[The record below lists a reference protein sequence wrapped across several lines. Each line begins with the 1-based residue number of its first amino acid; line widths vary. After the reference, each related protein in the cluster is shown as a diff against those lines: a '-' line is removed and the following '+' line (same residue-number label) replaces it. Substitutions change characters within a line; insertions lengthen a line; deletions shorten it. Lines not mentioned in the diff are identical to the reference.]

1 MSHEITS
8 ADTQDKLSAPANDP
22 FNETDPSL
30 GPGSDDLGE
39 RVAMAADLAPEDE
52 AEDGRTFADM
62 NLQPEVQK
70 ALEDMGYERPMKV
83 QLAVFDPVIAGKD
96 LMVQSRTGTGKTAG
110 FGIPIV
116 QMIDKDSAGAQVLIL
131 APTRELALQV
141 SREIAQISAHK
152 GLLVQPIYGGAPIKP
167 QIDALAAGAQIV
179 VGTPGRVL
187 DHLRRGTLKGSGIRL
202 LVLDECDEMLSM
214 GFQEEIE
221 KIIDFLPAKDSRQ
234 TVLFSATIP
243 EEIQRI
249 ARRHM
254 TDPEEIHLSTGG
266 ISVDAI
272 DHSYYVVTGM
282 ARTRDLLAVL
292 RAESPE
298 SAIIF
303 CNTREDTNTVAKFLR
318 RQGYDAEAISSD
330 LTQRDRER
338 VMRRMRDRN
347 LHFLVATD
355 VAARGIDI
363 SNLSHVINYT
373 FPESPEVYVHRTGRT
388 GRAGKSGVA
397 ISLVGPRE
405 LGSFYYLKLIYKI
418 RPEERTLPSPEDM
431 STLLESERYDRVVRL
446 VSEAPKDEYRSLAR
460 RVWQSS
466 EGERVVGALLQRL
479 LRRPVEETPEAA
491 DEPGAEP
498 GAESEVEAALEV
510 EAEAAPPRERFRDER
525 EHGGEEASE
534 ERRGGRRERRRY
546 GERGQRRDERPARAA
561 REEWPARDER
571 PIRDERPEPAAFEP
585 APERWPESAE
595 EPVGVEAENGDRRR
609 RRRRRR
615 SGRGTEQ
622 GFDAALEQV
631 PAQAIDQVVDEYIE
645 PFPEQSGELDEAYE
659 AAEEELVVG
668 AAEEVS
674 GPSYDE
680 LDDVDKEFW
689 ETWADEKAVRRQTAQ
704 ARSTGASNG
713 GASNRRTARAAAPS
727 ASRAS
732 IDDES
737 GARTRDRSG
746 ASTRLYVNLGKR
758 ENITAAGVRD
768 LLGQGMSAAEADRIG
783 PVALRNTHCYVR
795 VPDDIADKIIE
806 TSAGKLYEDREV
818 KVERARR

>member
-1 MSHEITS
+1 MSHETTS
-8 ADTQDKLSAPANDP
+8 AGTQDKLSVSANEP
-22 FNETDPSL
+22 FNETNSSL
-30 GPGSDDLGE
+30 GPGGVEPAANDLE
-39 RVAMAADLAPEDE
+39 QSALAAGLTPEDE

-62 NLQPEVQK
+62 NLQPEVQR

-83 QLAVFDPVIAGKD
+83 QLAVFDPVITGKD

-141 SREIAQISAHK
+141 SREIAQISVHK

-187 DHLRRGTLKGSGIRL
+187 DHLRRGTLKGGSIRL

-221 KIIDFLPAKDSRQ
+221 KIIDFLPPKDDRQ

-243 EEIQRI
+243 DAIQRI

-254 TDPEEIHLSTGG
+254 TSPEEIHLSTGG

-330 LTQRDRER
+330 LAQRDRER

-431 STLLESERYDRVVRL
+431 STLLESERYDQVVRL
-446 VSEAPKDEYRSLAR
+446 VGEAPKDEYRSLAR

-466 EGERVVGALLQRL
+466 EGERVMGVLLQRL
-479 LRRPVEETPEAA
+479 LRRPVEEEA
-491 DEPGAEP
+491 EAE
-498 GAESEVEAALEV
+498 AEAEVEVEAEA
-510 EAEAAPPRERFRDER
+510 EAEAAPPRERARDARER
-525 EHGGEEASE
+525 VGEESVE
-534 ERRGGRRERRRY
+534 EHRGARRERRRY
-546 GERGQRRDERPARAA
+546 GERGQRREAREERPASEERLEAA
-561 REEWPARDER
+561 AL
-571 PIRDERPEPAAFEP
+571 EP
-585 APERWPESAE
+585 APERWPEPARE
-595 EPVGVEAENGDRRR
+595 AAPEPAGAEAEDGDRRR

-615 SGRGTEQ
+615 RSTEQ
-622 GFDAALEQV
+622 AFEAAPEQSS
-631 PAQAIDQVVDEYIE
+631 EEHIE
-645 PFPEQSGELDEAYE
+645 PFPAQGGEPEG
-659 AAEEELVVG
+659 AAEEEPTVST
-668 AAEEVS
+668 AAAAS

-689 ETWADEKAVRRQTAQ
+689 ETWADEKAVRQQTAE
-704 ARSTGASNG
+704 ARSTGSSGGSGSGRGSSSRKTASE
-713 GASNRRTARAAAPS
+713 RTPNDDGSSERA
-727 ASRAS
+727 
-732 IDDES
+732 
-737 GARTRDRSG
+737 RDRRG

-768 LLGQGMSAAEADRIG
+768 LLSQGMSDAEADRIG
-783 PVALRNTHCYVR
+783 SVALRNTHCYVR
-795 VPDDIADKIIE
+795 VPDDIVDKVIE